1 MFPALQTAATRAG
14 IPSHMDRAFPWP
26 FPATRCGI
34 SVGRV
39 QPHRAPAHAT
49 SPAVQPLPLLL
60 GMARPTPET
69 KASVKKAQTAQSR
82 PTVDVKK
89 PHRSATA

>member
-1 MFPALQTAATRAG
+1 M
-14 IPSHMDRAFPWP
+14 
-26 FPATRCGI
+26 
-34 SVGRV
+34 GRV

-49 SPAVQPLPLLL
+49 SPAAQSLPLLL
-60 GMARPTPET
+60 GMARLTPET
-69 KASVKKAQTAQSR
+69 KASVNKSQTAQSR